1 MLRGGFASCCCCG
14 GGCCCGWSSVC
25 EESVDRAAVR
35 DFLVIVST
43 VFVPSL
49 AYVERDTSSGQVLAG
64 SPDQDSHV
72 RRIGLRKAVG

>member
-1 MLRGGFASCCCCG
+1 M
-14 GGCCCGWSSVC
+14 
-25 EESVDRAAVR
+25 DRAAVR

-43 VFVPSL
+43 VLVPSL
-49 AYVERDTSSGQVLAG
+49 ANVERGTSSGQVPAG